1 MDYRAMV
8 GVLREAGVEIED
20 RPVLPG
26 ALGLPDGARARLLV
40 DHDGLFRVY
49 CAENL
54 ASTLP
59 MSKVKGTLRASSISF
74 ERSASPFSTL
84 GESTFYKCTYL
95 IAWQRLREVV
105 SLAQFTPHL

>member
-1 MDYRAMV
+1 VDCQAMV
-8 GVLREAGVEIED
+8 GVLREAGVEVED

-59 MSKVKGTLRASSISF
+59 MSKVKVTLRAS
-74 ERSASPFSTL
+74 
-84 GESTFYKCTYL
+84 
-95 IAWQRLREVV
+95 
-105 SLAQFTPHL
+105 